1 MDNTFNG
8 HSAWPPECL
17 AAIKKSADKYMEAFK
32 LSQQLAALTE
42 SQKLGLINDM
52 FASTDEIV
60 KGTRRMLAESLCRER
75 RMLNTNYTPESGFDF
90 VRELQ
95 RRKAVAEQQREER
108 ETLKLSKILDQDTLF
123 RFAYVPF
130 VIAELVWDYADTI
143 LTLSAMMRNGAK
155 KLCRAVKELRR
166 DYDRERTP
174 YIDEA
179 HRDSEVENMYVFEDG
194 VKDIYSQMLVNLR
207 CDLKSE
213 YPSLDNDSVDF
224 LTAVYQCD
232 ITMQSLLIYTR
243 KQTEKIERIVGHR
256 IGNILP
262 KQMYQLARLIP
273 EFAGDKSASDRF
285 KTLKKQYEQ
294 TFATQIALIE
304 LSDEA
309 LND

>member
-1 MDNTFNG
+1 MTEQQK
-8 HSAWPPECL
+8 AEL
-17 AAIKKSADKYMEAFK
+17 ANLLWADTDKIIEA
-32 LSQQLAALTE
+32 AP
-42 SQKLGLINDM
+42 
-52 FASTDEIV
+52 
-60 KGTRRMLAESLCRER
+60 RMLAESLLHRRPTPDMNDTPEWARELKR
-75 RMLNTNYTPESGFDF
+75 RM
-90 VRELQ
+90 
-95 RRKAVAEQQREER
+95 AIAEQQREER

-213 YPSLDNDSVDF
+213 YPSLDNDNVDF
-224 LTAVYQCD
+224 LTAVYQCN
-232 ITMQSLLIYTR
+232 ITLQSLLLYTR

-262 KQMYQLARLIP
+262 KQMYKLARLIP
-273 EFAGDKSASDRF
+273 EFVDNKPASDRF
-285 KTLKKQYEQ
+285 RKLKKQYEQ